1 MRSKTIYSVLAV
13 LLCVILAVS
22 LFNIVKIVT
31 KNSQVDNG
39 TEIVSRVIER
49 DGVKYYPKQDITTF
63 LLVGLDRTGVP
74 VEGEGYI
81 NSAKA
86 DVVMVITFDKTKK
99 EVNVLN
105 LNRDSVIPVQILGV
119 NGYPAGTVM
128 QQLAL
133 AHTYGKGL
141 KDSAENIVTTVS
153 DYLYNLDIDYYAT
166 VGMDCI
172 EALTDALG
180 GVEVTVTDDFS
191 NTDET
196 IPIGKVALTGK
207 QASTFIRYRQGIGDG
222 LNSSRMLREQEYFK
236 GLFST
241 IKSKYNEDAKSVIS
255 IYEELSDRIVTNCSA
270 QAFSDILEKFS
281 EFTLS
286 EIVAP
291 KGENKIG
298 DEFNEYYVDS
308 SDLDRIILDFFYS
321 EKQ

>member
-31 KNSQVDNG
+31 TNSRFENDTQ
-39 TEIVSRVIER
+39 IVSRVIER
-49 DGVKYYPKQDITTF
+49 DGVEYYPKQDITTF
-63 LLVGLDRTGVP
+63 LLVGLDRIGVP
-74 VEGEGYI
+74 VEGESYI

-86 DVVMVITFDKTKK
+86 DVVMVITFDKSKK

-105 LNRDSVIPVQILGV
+105 LNRDSIIPVQILGV

-172 EALTDALG
+172 ETLNDALG

-191 NTDET
+191 KLNET
-196 IPIGKVALTGK
+196 IPIGKVTLTGK
-207 QASTFIRYRQGIGDG
+207 QAASFIRYRQGIGDG
-222 LNSSRMLREQEYFK
+222 LNSSRMLRQQEYFK
-236 GLFST
+236 GLFSA
-241 IKSKYNEDAKSVIS
+241 IKEKHSNDAQSVIS
-255 IYEELSDRIVTNCSA
+255 IYEELSERIVTNCSA
-270 QAFSDILEKFS
+270 QAFSDILDKFS

-286 EIVAP
+286 DVVAP